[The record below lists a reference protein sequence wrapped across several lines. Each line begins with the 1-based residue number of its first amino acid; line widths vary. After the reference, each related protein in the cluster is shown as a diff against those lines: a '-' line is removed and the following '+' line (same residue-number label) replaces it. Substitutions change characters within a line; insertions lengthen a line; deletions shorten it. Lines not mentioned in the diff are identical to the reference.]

1 MPGTGRPWMR
11 LRCQTGPCYNH
22 TSTRAWAGLQGLRK
36 AGKVLLMA
44 NAEVHSLQVY
54 NQVEV
59 VFPREALLSGCFPC
73 HTLWASHCYACKGTE
88 HCCLCYL

>member
-11 LRCQTGPCYNH
+11 LRCQTGPCWNP
-22 TSTRAWAGLQGLRK
+22 TSTRAWAGLQGLWK

-59 VFPREALLSGCFPC
+59 IRPREASLSARCPL
-73 HTLWASHCYACKGTE
+73 HTL
-88 HCCLCYL
+88 